1 MSELTASSTLAE
13 WVATHPKIAQ
23 VMEAHRLDYCC
34 GGNRSLQAACAERG
48 LSAETVESELRSTIH
63 ATRLDAE
70 PHADWSKRSL
80 AELCDH
86 IERSHHTYL
95 RQSLPRLKR
104 LLEMV
109 VAAHGARHPGLQ
121 DVFAIFSS
129 LTEELGPHL
138 MKEEQILF
146 PAIRRLEQEQAPPHF
161 AFGTVQNP
169 IHVME
174 HEHDAVGQL
183 LHQLDSLTG
192 SYTPP
197 PDACESWRQLLLG
210 LKNLELDLH
219 QHIHKENNLLF
230 PAAAKLESQKRGAM

>member
-63 ATRLDAE
+63 ATRL
-70 PHADWSKRSL
+70 
-80 AELCDH
+80 
-86 IERSHHTYL
+86 ERSHHTYL